1 MTRSDARKRS
11 LSNELERALDS
22 RTESILA
29 ALTEGVVIID
39 AAGVVDSVN
48 DAGERMLGAPRE
60 HMVGAVLLDLPW
72 VAYEEDGQLLV
83 RATHPILAALRTGQ
97 PQLERALRYLRPD
110 GTSLWIATAARPL
123 IGATG
128 QVAGALSSFRDVTA
142 ERTAEEMLRSSEK
155 RYREL
160 FEKNATV
167 QLVVDGE
174 SGVIQAAN
182 PAAVLFY
189 GYASKDLVGRHVSML
204 SRLES
209 STVAPMTEAV
219 TTGEVSM
226 FRRTQYRADGM
237 PREVEIYA
245 SPLHSSGRLLLHAI
259 VIDVTTRIEAEV
271 GRRRLAAIL
280 DETPDIVGMFDL
292 EGQLFYSNQT
302 GRRLMGL
309 APLPTDADGK
319 TMGDIPRDIIRR
331 SHVGDDAER
340 VLREATA
347 IAAATGIWRGDT
359 QIHGSAGEVRSMS
372 QTVIAHR
379 NADGSLSHF
388 STILHDVSEMRRA
401 EMRLLDQAH
410 ELEVQTEE
418 LRQQTDELFVARD
431 LAESANAAKSQ
442 FLAHMSHE
450 LRTPLTAI
458 IGFSRVLASNRGSN
472 LSEKETAY
480 AERVSHN
487 AVRLLALID
496 QLLDLSKI
504 EAGHGE
510 LELGDVDVSAMTTD
524 VITDLDGLPRAPG
537 VVLSGQVAPT
547 PLIVRA
553 DATKLRQVLVNL
565 VGNALKFTAA
575 GSVTVCIN
583 APTDGAPASLAVA
596 DTGVGVA
603 EENRATIF
611 EPFAQEDTT
620 ITRRFGGTGL
630 GLAISKR
637 YCEAMGF
644 SLSLESAPGR
654 GSTFTIFFGK
664 AP

>member
-1 MTRSDARKRS
+1 MTVSA
-11 LSNELERALDS
+11 ERNQPRADPAASPLKV
-22 RTESILA
+22 RTDSILA
-29 ALTEGVVIID
+29 ALAEGVVIID
-39 AAGVVDSVN
+39 AAGVVEAVN
-48 DAGERMLGAPRE
+48 DAGERILGAPRAW
-60 HMVGAVLLDLPW
+60 MIGAILLDLPW
-72 VAYEEDGQLLV
+72 VAYEEDGRALD
-83 RATHPILAALRTGQ
+83 RATHPIIAALRTGEPQ
-97 PQLERALRYLRPD
+97 PERVLRYPRPD

-123 IGATG
+123 VDAHGNIE
-128 QVAGALSSFRDVTA
+128 GALSYFRDVTA
-142 ERTAEEMLRSSEK
+142 ERTANELLRSSEA

-167 QLVVDGE
+167 QLLVDAE

-182 PAAVLFY
+182 PAAVRFY
-189 GYASKDLVGRHVSML
+189 GYAQDALVGQHVSIL
-204 SRLES
+204 SGLAS
-209 STVAPMTEAV
+209 SSVAPMSQSIA
-219 TTGEVSM
+219 TGQLTM
-226 FRRTQYRADGM
+226 FRRTQYRVTGE

-245 SPLHSSGRLLLHAI
+245 SPLRSNDRLLLHAI
-259 VIDVTTRIEAEV
+259 VIDVSSRIEAED

-292 EGQLFYSNQT
+292 DGQLFYTNQT

-309 APLPTDADGK
+309 APLPDGADG
-319 TMGDIPRDIIRR
+319 TPMADIPRDAIRAG
-331 SHVGDDAER
+331 HVGDDADR
-340 VLREATA
+340 VLREATEV
-347 IAAATGIWRGDT
+347 AAATGIWRGET
-359 QIHGSAGEVRSMS
+359 HIHGRDADVRTMS

-401 EMRLLDQAH
+401 EMLLLDQAH

-418 LRQQTDELFVARD
+418 LRQQTDELFLARD

-458 IGFSRVLASNRGSN
+458 IGFSRVLMSNRAGN
-472 LSEKETAY
+472 LSEKEKAY

-487 AVRLLALID
+487 AVRLLGLID

-504 EAGHGE
+504 EAGHSE
-510 LELGDVDVSAMTTD
+510 LELVDVDVCAMTAD
-524 VITDLDGLPRAPG
+524 VVTDLDSLPRAPG
-537 VVLSGQVAPT
+537 VSLTVQLPSTPT
-547 PLIVRA
+547 IVRA

-575 GSVTVCIN
+575 GSVTAIV
-583 APTDGAPASLAVA
+583 TRSGDGGVASLSVT
-596 DTGVGVA
+596 DTGVGVPPESQA
-603 EENRATIF
+603 VIF

-637 YCEAMGF
+637 YCESMGF
-644 SLSLESAPGR
+644 ALTVDSTPGQ
-654 GSTFTIFFGK
+654 GSTFTIDFTTVR
-664 AP
+664 